1 MAEWFN
7 ASVSK
12 TGGVFTHPWVRIPL
26 LPPHKYTRR
35 GRIAGRVQRFAKPP
49 NRVTC
54 SEGSNPSLSA
64 ILIYGIVLKWLE
76 SSLQNC
82 YTSVRIRPMPPNIQK
97 TRMIIRVFF
106 CKIFSKNSNLYI
118 RKLLKGVTKC
128 LLNVKIVVAK
138 CRMI

>member
-49 NRVTC
+49 NRATC

-82 YTSVRIRPMPPNIQK
+82 YTSVRIRPMPPIFHK
-97 TRMIIRVFF
+97 DSELIRVYFF
-106 CKIFSKNSNLYI
+106 IRFFKKI
-118 RKLLKGVTKC
+118 KLIYKKTFERSHE
-128 LLNVKIVVAK
+128 NV
-138 CRMI
+138 C

>member
-49 NRVTC
+49 NRATC

-97 TRMIIRVFF
+97 TQMIIRVYFF
-106 CKIFSKNSNLYI
+106 IRFFKKI
-118 RKLLKGVTKC
+118 KLIYKKTFERSHE
-128 LLNVKIVVAK
+128 NV
-138 CRMI
+138 C

>member
-49 NRVTC
+49 NRATC

-97 TRMIIRVFF
+97 TRMIIQVYFF
-106 CKIFSKNSNLYI
+106 IRFFKKI
-118 RKLLKGVTKC
+118 KLIYKKTFERSHE
-128 LLNVKIVVAK
+128 NV
-138 CRMI
+138 C

>member
-49 NRVTC
+49 NRATC
-54 SEGSNPSLSA
+54 SEGSNPSFSA

-97 TRMIIRVFF
+97 TRMIIRVYFF
-106 CKIFSKNSNLYI
+106 I
-118 RKLLKGVTKC
+118 RFFKKFKLIYKKTFERSHE
-128 LLNVKIVVAK
+128 NV
-138 CRMI
+138 C

>member
-1 MAEWFN
+1 MEGWQ
-7 ASVSK
+7 SGLMRRSRKPEVCL
-12 TGGVFTHPWVRIPL
+12 H
-26 LPPHKYTRR
+26 TRGFESHSFRHINIWR

-49 NRVTC
+49 NRATC

-97 TRMIIRVFF
+97 TRMIIRVYFF
-106 CKIFSKNSNLYI
+106 ICFFKKI
-118 RKLLKGVTKC
+118 KLIYKKTFERSHE
-128 LLNVKIVVAK
+128 NV
-138 CRMI
+138 C